1 MKILII
7 IFSIIL
13 ISKNSS
19 AIEIQC
25 NFEEVYSNG
34 SEQYGFLLINNEML
48 RYQYYD
54 KQLFTLIR
62 NNDLNFVIRNDNP
75 SIVQKIDE
83 KNQILLSN
91 LIKLFLN
98 SQIKNTEYQDQ
109 ELIIKAETSEEF
121 EFYKRISIQNNNTV
135 LSVYFYNCKTTI
147 LNEKFFNPIP
157 FTDYFY

>member
-1 MKILII
+1 MKITYIVFFFL
-7 IFSIIL
+7 FSFSAN
-13 ISKNSS
+13 SK
-19 AIEIQC
+19 EMKC
-25 NFEEVYSNG
+25 HFEEVYIDG
-34 SEQYGFLLINNEML
+34 SEQRGFLLINNKML

-91 LIKLFLN
+91 LIKLFLS

-109 ELIIKAETSEEF
+109 ELIIKAQTSEEF
-121 EFYKRISIQNNNTV
+121 EFYKRISIQNNDIV

-147 LNEKFFNPIP
+147 LNEKFFNPTPLID
-157 FTDYFY
+157 FFY

>member
-1 MKILII
+1 MKNIYS
-7 IFSIIL
+7 IFFFLFSFAL
-13 ISKNSS
+13 NST
-19 AIEIQC
+19 EMKC
-25 NFEEVYSNG
+25 HFEEVYIDG
-34 SEQYGFLLINNEML
+34 SEQRGFLLINDEML

-83 KNQILLSN
+83 KNQTLLSN

-109 ELIIKAETSEEF
+109 ELIIKAQTSEEF
-121 EFYKRISIQNNNTV
+121 DFYKRISIQNNNTV
-135 LSVYFYNCKTTI
+135 LSVYFYNCKKI
-147 LNEKFFNPIP
+147 FLNEKFFNPIP
-157 FTDYFY
+157 LVDYFY